1 MAYLRKIAIIIYIL
15 LVYSG
20 LVKWIPG
27 LPVDLTIVFT
37 AILLVL
43 FPFLFKQQ
51 FLSVSS
57 FAKVVIFSVLSLS
70 ILFLLT
76 NVYTIST
83 DYAMSKSIATVLNM
97 FCFIYPL
104 LLFDESDLPY
114 FKKVM
119 TAGNVIILTILS
131 FLYFTDQF
139 IYFQMSEKTI
149 ESVLGFGIPNYLSL
163 GTFISVSLIFQ
174 IGNKSVFNKIIMA
187 YSIFILFVLGGRG
200 PLLFLFFIF
209 ILHYFLTLEIK
220 KFSIKNVV
228 ILFLGGILLLQYF
241 DFSAV
246 NFERFNILGNFSEDE
261 SALERIFFIEEGYQS
276 VATHLF
282 MGLGIGSSGIILSGT
297 DVSLY
302 PHNLFLES
310 LMEVGFVG
318 GLLYLLLYFC
328 IFFKTF
334 KNTQSTTLLILGL
347 ISLYLF
353 FQDMKSGSFDSWR
366 ISLMWIALFVIEYRA
381 KDKIQI

>member
-114 FKKVM
+114 FKKIM

-261 SALERIFFIEEGYQS
+261 SALERIFFIEEGYKS
-276 VATHLF
+276 VANHVF

>member
-261 SALERIFFIEEGYQS
+261 SALERIFFIEEGYKS
-276 VATHLF
+276 VANHLF

>member
-114 FKKVM
+114 FKKIM

-261 SALERIFFIEEGYQS
+261 SALERIFFIEEGYKS
-276 VATHLF
+276 VANHLF

>member
-163 GTFISVSLIFQ
+163 CTFISVSLIFQ

-261 SALERIFFIEEGYQS
+261 SALERIFFIEEGYKS
-276 VATHLF
+276 VANHLF

>member
-200 PLLFLFFIF
+200 PLLFLFIIF
-209 ILHYFLTLEIK
+209 ILH
-220 KFSIKNVV
+220 
-228 ILFLGGILLLQYF
+228 
-241 DFSAV
+241 
-246 NFERFNILGNFSEDE
+246 
-261 SALERIFFIEEGYQS
+261 
-276 VATHLF
+276 
-282 MGLGIGSSGIILSGT
+282 
-297 DVSLY
+297 
-302 PHNLFLES
+302 
-310 LMEVGFVG
+310 
-318 GLLYLLLYFC
+318 
-328 IFFKTF
+328 
-334 KNTQSTTLLILGL
+334 
-347 ISLYLF
+347 
-353 FQDMKSGSFDSWR
+353 
-366 ISLMWIALFVIEYRA
+366 
-381 KDKIQI
+381 

>member
-261 SALERIFFIEEGYQS
+261 SALERIFFIEEGYKS
-276 VATHLF
+276 VANHVF

>member
-114 FKKVM
+114 FKKIM

-261 SALERIFFIEEGYQS
+261 SALERIFFIEEGYKS
-276 VATHLF
+276 VANHLF

-366 ISLMWIALFVIEYRA
+366 ISLMWIALFVIEHRA

>member
-43 FPFLFKQQ
+43 FPFLFKHQ

-114 FKKVM
+114 FKKIM

-261 SALERIFFIEEGYQS
+261 SALERIFFIEEGYKS
-276 VATHLF
+276 VANHLF